1 MTTETGKSLNGAQ
14 TQALINVMGQYAP
27 GAITLGQGVNIIS
40 TAIGISKA
48 QARELIEGAM

>member
-14 TQALINVMGQYAP
+14 TQALINVMGQYAS

-48 QARELIEGAM
+48 EARELIEGAM